1 MILINMNFKKMPLVY
16 EMIWKVTLL
25 GEGNKVFFG
34 RSCCCTATSLIFYK
48 ILQTIMYS
56 FI

>member
-25 GEGNKVFFG
+25 GEGNKVFFWQ
-34 RSCCCTATSLIFYK
+34 
-48 ILQTIMYS
+48 ILLLHCDLFNIL
-56 FI
+56 